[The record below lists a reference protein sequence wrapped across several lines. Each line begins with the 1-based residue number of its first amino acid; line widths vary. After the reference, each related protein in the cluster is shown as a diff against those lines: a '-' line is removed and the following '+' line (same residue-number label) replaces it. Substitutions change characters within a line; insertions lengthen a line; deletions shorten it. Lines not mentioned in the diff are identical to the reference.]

1 MVFELKGKI
10 KNVEI
15 ESEMQDSYLSYAM
28 SVIIGRAL
36 PDIRDG
42 LKPVHRRILYAMQ
55 DMGMR
60 SNTPYKKSARIVG
73 EVLGKYHP
81 HGDTAVYDAM
91 VRMAQDFSQRYM
103 MVDGHGNFG
112 SVDGDRA
119 AAMRYTEARLAAFA
133 EELLV
138 DIDKDTVDY
147 VDNFDNSLKEPSVLP
162 SKVPNLLVNG
172 SSGIAVGMATNIPP
186 HNLAEIVEGII
197 YRIDHPEAAIKDL
210 MKKIKGP
217 DFPTGGIVMGLEGI
231 REAYETGRGR
241 LVVRG
246 RVHQEQ
252 LRNKGKT
259 QVIISELPYQVNKAR
274 LVEKIADQVRNKK
287 IEGISDLRDES
298 DKSGMRVVIELKRDV
313 IPHVVINSLYKHT
326 QLQDTFGVIMLSL
339 VDGVPKTLNLRD
351 MIDEY
356 VKHRY
361 QVVVR
366 RTKYELRKAEERE
379 HILAGYLIALDNLD
393 EIIKTI
399 RSSKDAPTAKNK
411 LIKGFDLSPIQ
422 AQAILDL
429 RLHRLTGLERDKIK
443 KEHKE
448 ILERIKKLRELLA
461 SDTLIYA
468 EIKKELKEISKKYG
482 DERRTDISA
491 DESDIDIEDLIP
503 EEENVISI
511 SHSGYIKR
519 VPVTTYRKQGRGG
532 RGVTGTNLKD
542 EDFVEHLF
550 IASTHHYM
558 MFFSSFGKV
567 YRIKVHQ
574 LPTGSRTAKGK
585 AIVNLLPFA
594 PNEKV
599 AAIIA
604 VKEYKDKQYL
614 IMATKKGLIKKTV
627 ITAYDTPRKDGIIAI
642 NIRKEDELISVEKS
656 NGNDDIVIVSKNGQA
671 IRFSEKDCRPLG
683 RVSQGVK
690 GMKLKA
696 GDEVLSMM
704 VVKEIDGDLFILTEN
719 GYGKRTALS
728 EYKRQKRG
736 GQGIRTLKITE
747 KKGKAAGSG
756 ILKDEYDV
764 MIISATG
771 VLIRI
776 PAKSIS
782 RTGRSTQGVK
792 VINLKDG
799 NKVGSYSIISSE
811 Q

>member
-133 EELLV
+133 EELLI
-138 DIDKDTVDY
+138 DIDKDTVDF

-162 SKVPNLLVNG
+162 SKIPNLLVNG

-197 YRIDHPEAAIKDL
+197 YRIDHPEAVIKDL
-210 MKKIKGP
+210 MKRIKGP
-217 DFPTGGIVMGLEGI
+217 DFPTGGIIMGIEGI

-252 LRNKGKT
+252 PRKGKT
-259 QVIISELPYQVNKAR
+259 QVIVSELPYQVNKAR
-274 LVEKIADQVRNKK
+274 FVEKIAEQVRNKK

-313 IPHVVINSLYKHT
+313 IPNVVINSLYKHT

-356 VKHRY
+356 IKHRY
-361 QVVVR
+361 QVVVK
-366 RTKYELRKAEERE
+366 RTKYELKKAEERE

-393 EIIKTI
+393 EVIKAI
-399 RSSKDAPTAKNK
+399 RSSKDAAAAKSK

-429 RLHRLTGLERDKIK
+429 RLHRLTGLERNKIK
-443 KEHKE
+443 EEHKE
-448 ILERIKKLRELLA
+448 ILGRIKKLKELLA

-468 EIKKELKEISKKYG
+468 EIKKELREISKKYG
-482 DERRTDISA
+482 DDRRTDISA

-519 VPVTTYRKQGRGG
+519 IPVTTFRKQGRGG

-542 EDFVEHLF
+542 EDFVQHLF

-567 YRIKVHQ
+567 YRVKVHQ
-574 LPTGSRTAKGK
+574 LPTGSRTSKGK
-585 AIVNLLPFA
+585 AIVNILPFA
-594 PNEKV
+594 PEEKV

-604 VKEYKDKQYL
+604 VKEYNDSQYL
-614 IMATKKGLIKKTV
+614 VMATKKGLIKKTV

-642 NIRKEDELISVEKS
+642 NIRNGDELISVEKS
-656 NGNDDIVIVSKNGQA
+656 NGNDDIVMVSKNGQS

-690 GMKLKA
+690 GMKLKS

-704 VVKEIDGDLFILTEN
+704 IAKEIDGDLFILTEN

-728 EYKRQKRG
+728 EYKRQNRG

-747 KKGKAAGSG
+747 KKGKAAGAG
-756 ILKDEYDV
+756 ILKDEYDI

-776 PAKSIS
+776 PARSIS

-792 VINLKDG
+792 VINLKGG
-799 NKVGSYSIISSE
+799 NRVGSYSIIASE

>member
-28 SVIIGRAL
+28 SVIVGRAL

-42 LKPVHRRILYAMQ
+42 LKPVHRRILYAMN

-60 SNTPYKKSARIVG
+60 SNTPFKKSARIVG

-81 HGDTAVYDAM
+81 HGDTAVYDSM
-91 VRMAQDFSQRYM
+91 VRMAQEFSQRYM

-119 AAMRYTEARLAAFA
+119 AAMRYTEARLSSFA

-138 DIDKDTVDY
+138 DIDKDTVDF
-147 VDNFDNSLKEPSVLP
+147 VDNFDSSLKEPSVLP
-162 SKVPNLLVNG
+162 SKIPNLLVNG

-186 HNLAEIVEGII
+186 HNLSEVIDGII
-197 YRIDHPEAAIKDL
+197 YNIDHPEATVKDL
-210 MKKIKGP
+210 MKKIKAP
-217 DFPTGGIVMGLEGI
+217 DFPTGGIIMGLGGI

-241 LVVRG
+241 LIVRG

-252 LRNKGKT
+252 PRKGKANI
-259 QVIISELPYQVNKAR
+259 IISELPYQVNKAR
-274 LVEKIADQVRNKK
+274 LVEKIAELVRSKK
-287 IEGISDLRDES
+287 LEGISDLRDES
-298 DKSGMRVVIELKRDV
+298 DKSGMRVVVELKKDS
-313 IPHVVINSLYKHT
+313 IPQVVINSLYKNT

-339 VDGVPKTLNLRD
+339 VGGIPKTLNLKGI
-351 MIDEY
+351 IDEY
-356 VKHRY
+356 IKHRY
-361 QVVVR
+361 DVVVR
-366 RTKYELRKAEERE
+366 RTEFELRKAEEKE

-393 EIIKTI
+393 EVIKTI

-411 LIKGFDLSPIQ
+411 LIKNFDLSPKQ

-443 KEHKE
+443 QEYKE
-448 ILERIKKLRELLA
+448 IQELIKKLKELLG
-461 SDTLIYA
+461 SEELIYE
-468 EIKKELKEISKKYG
+468 EIKKELRETSKKYK

-519 VPVTTYRKQGRGG
+519 LPVTTYRKQGRGG

-542 EDFVEHLF
+542 EDFVELLF

-558 MFFSSFGKV
+558 MFFSNFGKV
-567 YRIKVHQ
+567 YRVKVHQ
-574 LPTGSRTAKGK
+574 LPTGSRTSKGK

-594 PNEKV
+594 SGEEV

-604 VKEYKDKQYL
+604 VKEYNDSHYL
-614 IMATKKGLIKKTV
+614 IMGTKKGLIKKTA
-627 ITAYDTPRKDGIIAI
+627 IKAYDTSRKDGIIAI
-642 NIRKEDELISVEKS
+642 NINEGDELISVKKS
-656 NGNDDIVIVSKNGQA
+656 NGSDEVIMVSRNGQA
-671 IRFSEKDCRPLG
+671 IRFSEMDCRPMG
-683 RVSQGVK
+683 RASQGVK
-690 GMKLKA
+690 GMRLK
-696 GDEVLSMM
+696 GDDEVLSMI
-704 VVKEIDGDLFILTEN
+704 VIKELDADLFIITEN
-719 GYGKRTALS
+719 GFGKRTALS
-728 EYKRQKRG
+728 QYNRQKRG
-736 GQGIRTLKITE
+736 GQGVRTLKITE
-747 KKGKAAGSG
+747 KKGKATGAG
-756 ILKDEYDV
+756 ILRDEYDL
-764 MIISATG
+764 MIISENG

-792 VINLKDG
+792 VINLQEG
-799 NKVGSYSIISSE
+799 NKVGSYSIMASE
-811 Q
+811 